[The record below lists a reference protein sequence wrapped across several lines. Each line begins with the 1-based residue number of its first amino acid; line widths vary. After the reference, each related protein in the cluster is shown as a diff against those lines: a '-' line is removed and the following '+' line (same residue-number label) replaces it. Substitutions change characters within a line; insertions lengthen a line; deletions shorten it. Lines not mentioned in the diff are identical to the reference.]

1 MAYDPYTAVNEIYK
15 LKGQWETGN
24 NNNDDKM
31 KNNAA
36 TSAQTYYQELRDNGY
51 SDIADKLTAADYN
64 QAKGILDN
72 VGTMGKTKVRQH
84 FYNRG
89 KADGLSQSDIDAL
102 IGFNDVTG
110 SVSFAGKDIGR
121 PDIIV
126 DGTSYVSDTSGLD
139 SVYDD
144 YMENSGAVPSSVTD
158 KVNKVF
164 GIQTSDHDDLVG
176 MYKDEIDTLKKTNPF
191 TTAEAKAIMG
201 KYDLSGLQARDN
213 AAAVGAAS
221 NGGNI
226 DSYAAANAMRQQA
239 SLVNQGQQVVLDAHQ
254 QKLDHAKGLLSDL
267 GIQMRDNYSSM
278 RDTIT
283 LQQSEEQRQFD
294 NKKTIS
300 DVTGYVPDEWVVS
313 NNPYMNEDGTIKDIY
328 KNDDFSDIMAKAKE
342 AGNDEL
348 YNYAAQARFYKIMG
362 DYGAYGQYDDGNYA
376 VPGQMR
382 TAAVELEKEG
392 MKSAETIAE
401 ASNKSQEKIAQTNA
415 NAAVSQSQIAANAQT
430 SAANIQAN
438 ADKYGYDAAAKAQN
452 AEAINSAS
460 AVAELNTLVTT
471 LDPAPKKYVLNVLAV
486 EYPKWVEAYGGKVPE
501 QKVIDSILENTKEY
515 NIDVAEARNICRVLG
530 VDESWLDNY
539 EDGTGED
546 KYNGMVKKA

>member
-1 MAYDPYTAVNEIYK
+1 MAYDPYTAANEIYK
-15 LKGQWETGN
+15 LKGQWDAGN
-24 NNNDDKM
+24 TAGDSKKKND
-31 KNNAA
+31 AA
-36 TSAQTYYQELRDNGY
+36 TSAQKYYQELRDNGY

-72 VGTMGKTKVRQH
+72 VSTMGKTKVRQH

-144 YMENSGAVPSSVTD
+144 YMENSGAVPSSVAD

-176 MYKDEIDTLKKTNPF
+176 MYKKEYDDLKKTNPF

-201 KYDLSGLQARDN
+201 KYDLSGLQARDDTV
-213 AAAVGAAS
+213 AVGAGS

-239 SLVNQGQQVVLDAHQ
+239 ALVNQGQMAVIEAHQ
-254 QKLDHAKGLLSDL
+254 QKLDRAKGLLSDL
-267 GIQMRDNYSSM
+267 GVQQRDNYSSM
-278 RDTIT
+278 RDTIG

-294 NKKTIS
+294 NTKTIS

-313 NNPYMNEDGTIKDIY
+313 NNPYMNEDGTIKEQFKD
-328 KNDDFSDIMAKAKE
+328 DDFSDIMAQAKANGDDTTYK
-342 AGNDEL
+342 
-348 YNYAAQARFYKIMG
+348 YAATARFYKIMN
-362 DYGAYGQYDDGNYA
+362 DYGKYGRYNDGNYMT
-376 VPGQMR
+376 PEQQR
-382 TAAVELEKEG
+382 TAAVELEKLGIE
-392 MKSAETIAE
+392 SAERIASESNKTQENIANAE
-401 ASNKSQEKIAQTNA
+401 ANSAQAVANTQAAVDKYAVDASVRATSAEEQSKAA
-415 NAAVSQSQIAANAQT
+415 NAAAYDTLLKLTDSPNTTNKFLEKYIKPFFDGT
-430 SAANIQAN
+430 ST
-438 ADKYGYDAAAKAQN
+438 Y
-452 AEAINSAS
+452 
-460 AVAELNTLVTT
+460 T
-471 LDPAPKKYVLNVLAV
+471 PAMIESLIKEHTV
-486 EYPKWVEAYGGKVPE
+486 
-501 QKVIDSILENTKEY
+501 EY
-515 NIDVAEARNICRVLG
+515 NIDKDDAENICRLLG
-530 VDESWLDNY
+530 VDTAWLSQY
-539 EDGTGED
+539 ETDPNNRYG
-546 KYNGMVKKA
+546 GMIKK